1 MPYLTNR
8 CPMARK
14 DTDLP
19 FGDAFSPGSLRFS
32 EDGPCQL
39 PLVLQLAKKHEGD
52 EEAFVEEIAD
62 RFYEGSS
69 QPLETARNVA
79 LGMNTRSGYG
89 LIDDNFEFTEVG
101 RSLYDVRDYEV
112 EMYERFAEHILHN
125 LHGLKV
131 LDIINDLQMAGQST
145 TVTNI
150 CRELDRQYDLYVDES
165 STHLNQMRGWLS
177 QAPGDVDGQL
187 INTGTHHI
195 EVDWEKVDELAGVDS
210 EDRLELSGL
219 SEAQQGFLL
228 ALASIDPDEPILNNK
243 VRDLAQDA
251 YGVYIDHKSITADIL
266 DPLEEAGF
274 ITYESTVDVTGKPS
288 RVAFTDKF
296 EAEVLEPVLKNVA
309 ERSGVPR
316 SILRRSYD
324 EIREQLDA
332 DLAYMKGQALEA
344 LTIKIGLQ
352 LDLEFAGWQVR
363 GRETGGAEVDA
374 IMDSSGL
381 GFNRWQIQCK
391 NTKDRLRTKQVAK
404 EVGLAR
410 MLQSNIILMVARSG
424 VVPDARRYAK
434 KVMATENITI
444 LFLTGA
450 DLDELDDKPDH
461 LTKALKRQTQQVRE
475 LKAVR
480 DENQLDVDGDTD

>member
-1 MPYLTNR
+1 MV
-8 CPMARK
+8 RK

-32 EDGPCQL
+32 EDGPCEL
-39 PLVLQLAKKHEGD
+39 PLILELAEKHEGD
-52 EEAFVEEIAD
+52 KQAFTEEIAD
-62 RFYEGSS
+62 RFYDDSS
-69 QPLETARNVA
+69 QPLVTAKNVA

-89 LIDDNFEFTEVG
+89 LVDDDFEFTGVG
-101 RSLYDVRDYEV
+101 HELYDLRSNEAQL
-112 EMYERFAEHILHN
+112 YERFAEHILHN

-131 LDIINDLQMAGQST
+131 LDIVNDLQMAGEPT
-145 TVTNI
+145 TVSNI

-177 QAPGDVDGQL
+177 QAPGSVDGQL

-251 YGVYIDHKSITADIL
+251 YGVYIDHKSITTDIL

-274 ITYESTVDVTGKPS
+274 ITYEATVDVTGKPS
-288 RVAFTDKF
+288 KVDFTDKF
-296 EAEVLEPVLKNVA
+296 EAEVLEPILKNVT

-316 SILRRSYD
+316 SILRQSYD
-324 EIREQLDA
+324 GIREQLDA
-332 DLAYMKGQALEA
+332 DLSYLKGQALEA

-363 GRETGGAEVDA
+363 GRETGGAEVDVV
-374 IMDSSGL
+374 MDSTGL

-391 NTKDRLRTKQVAK
+391 NTTDRVRTKQVAR

-410 MLQSNIILMVARSG
+410 MLQSNVILMVARSG

-450 DLDELDDKPDH
+450 DLDELDENPDH
-461 LTKALKRQTQQVRE
+461 LAKALKRQTQQVTE
-475 LKAVR
+475 LKAISEQEQLEV
-480 DENQLDVDGDTD
+480 DEDPD